1 VVAAAAEVVPVLQL
15 ARSLTRWLAGGPA
28 GNTAAA
34 ADVTAA
40 ARNG

>member
-1 VVAAAAEVVPVLQL
+1 MVVAAEVVPALLL

-28 GNTAAA
+28 GNTATANVTAA
-34 ADVTAA
+34 AA